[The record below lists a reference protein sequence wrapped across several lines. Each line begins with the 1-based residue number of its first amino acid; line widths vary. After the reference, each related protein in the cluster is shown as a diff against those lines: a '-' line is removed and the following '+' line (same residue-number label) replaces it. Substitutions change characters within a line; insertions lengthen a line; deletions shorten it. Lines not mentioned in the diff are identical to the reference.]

1 MCYLTEN
8 LKYEFVNKTQ
18 VYKHLF
24 EKNFIGCNIFHV
36 QFSVTPNNDSAQPHQ
51 HNNTVFKGQ
60 VLVFWNFLVFI
71 LTISDFFLVFITE
84 VDTRYAVLLNDISTC
99 HNYLRDSVVSRRN
112 FESDLLK
119 NDKWCRET
127 EMRCATEPVLD
138 SAMELLEEQL
148 VHYKV
153 IKPIWLFGNN
163 IQRHKRQITE

>member
-71 LTISDFFLVFITE
+71 LTISDFFWYLLQKLTLDTQYYLTISPLVITIFE
-84 VDTRYAVLLNDISTC
+84 IVQSQGETLKVTCLKTTSGVEKLRWDVLQSQFQTLQWNFWKSNLFTTR
-99 HNYLRDSVVSRRN
+99 
-112 FESDLLK
+112 
-119 NDKWCRET
+119 
-127 EMRCATEPVLD
+127 
-138 SAMELLEEQL
+138 
-148 VHYKV
+148 
-153 IKPIWLFGNN
+153 
-163 IQRHKRQITE
+163 

>member
-1 MCYLTEN
+1 M
-8 LKYEFVNKTQ
+8 
-18 VYKHLF
+18 
-24 EKNFIGCNIFHV
+24 
-36 QFSVTPNNDSAQPHQ
+36 
-51 HNNTVFKGQ
+51 
-60 VLVFWNFLVFI
+60 
-71 LTISDFFLVFITE
+71 VFITE
-84 VDTRYAVLLNDISTC
+84 IDTRYAVLLNDISTC

-153 IKPIWLFGNN
+153 IKPTWLFGNN